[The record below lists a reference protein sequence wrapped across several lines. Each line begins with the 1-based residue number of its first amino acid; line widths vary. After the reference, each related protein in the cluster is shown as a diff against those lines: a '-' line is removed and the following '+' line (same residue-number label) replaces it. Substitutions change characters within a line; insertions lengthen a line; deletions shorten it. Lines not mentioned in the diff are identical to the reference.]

1 MWRSKSLSLASILS
15 RTASLLW
22 RRMKNK
28 WGDSKKVTVTRLA
41 EVEVTK
47 SMAAAVEVEDEDGG
61 GERESE
67 SESESVPDMVA
78 IGADTKHFRAAERG
92 AFSLFNS
99 LLFMHTSA
107 PIYV

>member
-1 MWRSKSLSLASILS
+1 
-15 RTASLLW
+15 
-22 RRMKNK
+22 MKNK

-67 SESESVPDMVA
+67 SESESESVPDMVA

-92 AFSLFNS
+92 AFSLSNS

-107 PIYV
+107 PIYVIYSCLMYSTPKGKSSIAIV